1 MFCVN
6 VLSGMGVYLKF
17 RIERKKYYLT
27 FLWGFEPEYFGA
39 KPKTYS
45 FGTRRERMCFLRG
58 VMEADGFNGYA
69 FIEHDVMRTFKPTDF
84 PNWEDYN
91 KERT

>member
-1 MFCVN
+1 
-6 VLSGMGVYLKF
+6 MGVYLTF
-17 RIERKKYYLT
+17 RRERKKYYLT

-69 FIEHDVMRTFKPTDF
+69 FIEHDTMKKFKPTDF

-91 KERT
+91 RERIK